1 MIWLAGVDIRSEGTA
16 ILTGNHFLREP
27 RAVRTCKSET
37 AITESDD
44 MTQSTK
50 EKKKKKKKKKPN
62 QPHTPVTSW

>member
-1 MIWLAGVDIRSEGTA
+1 MIWLAGVDIRSEGTV
-16 ILTGNHFLREP
+16 ILTGNHFLRETT
-27 RAVRTCKSET
+27 AVRTCKSET

-50 EKKKKKKKKKPN
+50 KKPN